1 MKVYLFFLLIVCN
14 GISGV
19 CQKAPETLLI
29 NSQDLWSKKQRISVG
44 DTSLLPAYR
53 KMILEADRI
62 VKAGEVYSVINKIL
76 VPPSGDKH
84 DYMSQAPYWWPDPN
98 KPDGKP
104 YIRKDGER
112 NPEIKGITDHDQLDK
127 LIHDTEILALSYFFT
142 GKESYARQAS
152 KLLTVWFF
160 DEKTRMNPNLN
171 FGQGIP
177 GINNGRGIGI
187 IETRNLVKICDAAI
201 LISSSQ
207 HWSQTAQE
215 KLRNWFSAY
224 TDWLLNSEIGKDEA
238 DEHNNHGTFYNVQ
251 VMAYALFTGNTSL
264 AKNQIDSAK
273 SRLQSQLKTDGS
285 QPFELARTLPYDYAS
300 MNLEGFFQLAAMSQ
314 KLNTDL
320 WNYQT
325 EDGKSIRKAIDWF
338 VPFLSGKQVWPYKQ
352 LKSPTQDHMFVLLKM
367 ASEAYQSSDFAAY
380 GWKISPEAF
389 SEDLSQ
395 LKY

>member
-1 MKVYLFFLLIVCN
+1 
-14 GISGV
+14 
-19 CQKAPETLLI
+19 
-29 NSQDLWSKKQRISVG
+29 
-44 DTSLLPAYR
+44 
-53 KMILEADRI
+53 MIP
-62 VKAGEVYSVINKIL
+62 K
-76 VPPSGDKH
+76 
-84 DYMSQAPYWWPDPN
+84 YWLYP
-98 KPDGKP
+98 
-104 YIRKDGER
+104 I
-112 NPEIKGITDHDQLDK
+112 
-127 LIHDTEILALSYFFT
+127 FFT

-152 KLLTVWFF
+152 KLLTIWFF

-201 LISSSQ
+201 LISPSQ

-352 LKSPTQDHMFVLLKM
+352 LKSPTQDHMDVLLKM

>member
-29 NSQDLWSKKQRISVG
+29 NSQDLWSKKQRIYVG

-62 VKAGEVYSVINKIL
+62 VKAGEVYSVINKIP

-152 KLLTVWFF
+152 KLLTIWFF

-201 LISSSQ
+201 LISPSQ

-352 LKSPTQDHMFVLLKM
+352 LKSPTQDHMDVLLKM